1 MGDTSISRVCSDENQ
16 FNTQTCWRS
25 RTSPGFFS
33 LKTLTILMSLCIFS
47 FDISGPFFSLI
58 FKKGRKEGRMA
69 VKADVKNEREGDI
82 EKR

>member
-1 MGDTSISRVCSDENQ
+1 
-16 FNTQTCWRS
+16 
-25 RTSPGFFS
+25 
-33 LKTLTILMSLCIFS
+33 MSLCIFS

>member
-1 MGDTSISRVCSDENQ
+1 MTKINSTHKPAGEAGRHQV
-16 FNTQTCWRS
+16 
-25 RTSPGFFS
+25 FFP